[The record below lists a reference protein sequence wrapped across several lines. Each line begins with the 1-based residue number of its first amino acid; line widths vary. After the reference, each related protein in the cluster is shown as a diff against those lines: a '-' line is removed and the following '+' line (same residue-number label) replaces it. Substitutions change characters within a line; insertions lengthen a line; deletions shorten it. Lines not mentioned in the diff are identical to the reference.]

1 MHVTNSRVFNN
12 NKKVARNCVQLNT
25 EWNETRVNV
34 NVSNLYT
41 ATGDN
46 FCFVLCYALLGECVS
61 VFFPFF
67 FSYLSLYYRISF
79 SKSGEFASRGM
90 TVSFPVWF
98 SGRDDFLRV
107 SLL

>member
-1 MHVTNSRVFNN
+1 MSTEHMHVTNSRVFNN

-41 ATGDN
+41 ATGDY

-61 VFFPFF
+61 VFFPFSF
-67 FSYLSLYYRISF
+67 FL
-79 SKSGEFASRGM
+79 
-90 TVSFPVWF
+90 P
-98 SGRDDFLRV
+98 
-107 SLL
+107 LLVLPYFFFEEW